1 MQSLRR
7 PRPHAVGLLGL
18 FLLLSALVVLG
29 RVVPWDE
36 SLLRAASDWR
46 TAARTDWMLGF
57 TFLGNALIEVP
68 AAFLMAW
75 VLWRLGR
82 GAHANRYLIAVI
94 TGELFYVVLKAL
106 FRRPR
111 PTIIERLGDA
121 GWYSYPS
128 GHTML
133 APILWSFGLLLVASA
148 VENRVLKGVLVAGA
162 MLIPLLLGVS
172 RVYLGVHYPSD
183 VLGAL
188 LIGSAWVVWW
198 WPREPDASSASATS
212 SAPAIR

>member
-7 PRPHAVGLLGL
+7 PRQSALALASL
-18 FLLLSALVVLG
+18 FLAVSAIVLTG
-29 RVVPWDE
+29 RLQPWDD
-36 SLLRAASDWR
+36 SLLRAVGEWR
-46 TAARTDWMLGF
+46 SPQLTDWMLGF
-57 TFLGNALIEVP
+57 TFLGNALVEVP
-68 AAFLMAW
+68 MAFLVAW
-75 VLWRLGR
+75 FLWRVGR
-82 GAHANRYLIAVI
+82 GAHAKRYLLSGVL
-94 TGELFYVVLKAL
+94 GELFYVAVKAA

-111 PTIIERLGDA
+111 PSVIERLGDA

-133 APILWSFGLLLVASA
+133 APILWSFGFLLVASA
-148 VENRVLKGVLVAGA
+148 ITNRVAKGLLIVGA
-162 MLIPLLLGVS
+162 ALIPPSIALS

-188 LIGSAWVVWW
+188 LMGSAWVAWW
-198 WPREPDASSASATS
+198 WPRDPDASSASATS